1 MLSSVTTSTNMS
13 DVVYKQHTVKSGSV
27 LHSLLTDKAANT
39 PEGKKKIEQHFKQ
52 VLQNYKQ
59 LTESKV

>member
-1 MLSSVTTSTNMS
+1 MNMS
-13 DVVYKQHTVKSGSV
+13 DVVYKQHIVKSGSV

-39 PEGKKKIEQHFKQ
+39 SVGLKKIEQHFKQ

>member
-1 MLSSVTTSTNMS
+1 MS